1 MLGWGTGIFPSHPV
15 DFFRSDKDSCDGG
28 FNTPGYN
35 NPAFDEVANKFE
47 AAKTVDEAIALS
59 NQMEKILYDDLPYVV
74 LFNPPVL
81 EVYRSDSITLPFTEV
96 LGGIADACSGCP
108 SLSLIHI

>member
-1 MLGWGTGIFPSHPV
+1 
-15 DFFRSDKDSCDGG
+15 
-28 FNTPGYN
+28 
-35 NPAFDEVANKFE
+35 
-47 AAKTVDEAIALS
+47 
-59 NQMEKILYDDLPYVV
+59 MEKILYDDLPYVV

-108 SLSLIHI
+108 STVKKQQ